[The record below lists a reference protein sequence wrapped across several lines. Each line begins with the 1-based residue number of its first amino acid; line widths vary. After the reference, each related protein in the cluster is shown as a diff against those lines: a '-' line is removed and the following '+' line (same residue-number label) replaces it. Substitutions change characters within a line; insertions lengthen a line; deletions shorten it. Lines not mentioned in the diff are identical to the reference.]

1 MRRLVL
7 AIALAALPFVAYG
20 GQPCRE
26 RLPTPD
32 EVRSGLALAAAVHAT
47 LDDAKLAIVARVG
60 RDLSRYGL
68 RYSHVGIAWRGH
80 PRGAWTVVELLNDCG
95 SAQSA
100 LYDDGLGTFF
110 LDDLFAY
117 EARVLVP
124 SPAAQHRIA
133 SVLARGG
140 GARLHEARYNLVA
153 YPFSTRYQNSNQWV
167 LETLAAA
174 LAEQPIE
181 RRADAQAWL
190 RRTGFTPTTL
200 HIPALERFGAEVARA
215 NIAFDDHPLARRMA
229 GEIDV
234 VSAESA
240 LAFLRLVDP
249 DTTERVI
256 RLLPHA
262 CVPPL
267 ASGECAA
274 LPEISIVPPARSEA
288 RR

>member
-32 EVRSGLALAAAVHAT
+32 EVRSGLALAAAVHDT
-47 LDDAKLAIVARVG
+47 LNDAKLAIVARVG

-68 RYSHVGIAWRGH
+68 RYSHVGIAWRDH

-124 SPAAQHRIA
+124 SPTAQHPIA

-140 GARLHEARYNLVA
+140 GARLHEARYDLIA
-153 YPFSTRYQNSNQWV
+153 YPFSTRYQNSN
-167 LETLAAA
+167 L
-174 LAEQPIE
+174 
-181 RRADAQAWL
+181 
-190 RRTGFTPTTL
+190 
-200 HIPALERFGAEVARA
+200 
-215 NIAFDDHPLARRMA
+215 A

-234 VSAESA
+234 VSAASVRP
-240 LAFLRLVDP
+240 FLRLVDP